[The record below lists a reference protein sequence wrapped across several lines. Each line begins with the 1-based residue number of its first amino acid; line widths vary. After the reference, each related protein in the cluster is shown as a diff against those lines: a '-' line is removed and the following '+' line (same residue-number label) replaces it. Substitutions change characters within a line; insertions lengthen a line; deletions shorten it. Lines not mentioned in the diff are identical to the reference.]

1 MSGLKKGK
9 GVLLNNMFKG
19 GEGTL
24 ASSLYPPSHATAWV
38 PEKCGIIK
46 DDKVPSFSSKTVWVG
61 MPWYK
66 AGVIYYRKVPDMDPR
81 KILLT
86 MK

>member
-1 MSGLKKGK
+1 
-9 GVLLNNMFKG
+9 MFKG
-19 GEGTL
+19 GEDTL
-24 ASSLYPPSHATAWV
+24 ASSLLPPSHATAWV
-38 PEKCGIIK
+38 SEKCGIIK
-46 DDKVPSFSSKTVWVG
+46 DDKSAFVCLRLVLNKALEITVWVG

-66 AGVIYYRKVPDMDPR
+66 AGVTYYRKVPDMDPR